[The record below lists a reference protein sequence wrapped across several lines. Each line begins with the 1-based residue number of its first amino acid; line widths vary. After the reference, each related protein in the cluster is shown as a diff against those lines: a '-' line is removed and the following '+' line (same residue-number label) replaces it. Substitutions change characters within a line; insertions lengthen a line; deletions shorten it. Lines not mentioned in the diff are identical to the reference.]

1 MNKVLNLI
9 LINEWVLKKDR
20 KFMLRIPWV
29 KMWARQV
36 IMWHLDWAADI
47 RDRRSETITETVMSS
62 DANKE
67 QVSSIH
73 SVMFCQTVTIRIAA
87 CDLVEGVLFVNP
99 IISSQIITC
108 FVFRSWLTLIITVWQ
123 PTSIWK
129 ITACLGIFSL
139 VTGFI
144 SFKTWREMLRWDS

>member
-1 MNKVLNLI
+1 MGPQKRQEIYVENSLSRNVSKTGDYVTPGLSGRYKGQEVRDYSWNSNELRCEQGTSVINTFSHVLSNKQWQLG
-9 LINEWVLKKDR
+9 
-20 KFMLRIPWV
+20 LR
-29 KMWARQV
+29 
-36 IMWHLDWAADI
+36 L
-47 RDRRSETITETVMSS
+47 
-62 DANKE
+62 
-67 QVSSIH
+67 
-73 SVMFCQTVTIRIAA
+73 VTQNIWYI
-87 CDLVEGVLFVNP
+87 VEGVLFVNP

-144 SFKTWREMLRWDS
+144 SLKTWREMSRW

>member
-1 MNKVLNLI
+1 
-9 LINEWVLKKDR
+9 
-20 KFMLRIPWV
+20 MLRIPRV

-67 QVSSIH
+67 QVSSIN
-73 SVMFCQTVTIRIAA
+73 SVMFCQADCGLWLRTFNI
-87 CDLVEGVLFVNP
+87 VEGVLFVNP